1 MSAVDDILGGLDFD
15 SVDGTSRLPFLT
27 PGKYVLGV
35 RKVFIGNGYKGARFS
50 VEFEVLESS
59 KSLEDD
65 APLAKGTQC
74 SWIQKL
80 GGTSKAAMVG
90 PNNVVGFLSA
100 ATGYSSS
107 FFKATKEDPSSGK
120 KRIKQIVGDEN
131 GTMPEGP
138 LVQLGVRVSGTC
150 YTTKSGAGNT
160 ITPVNF
166 SIVPGYTLKDLMLA
180 KKQEQAAPSSAP
192 F

>member
-15 SVDGTSRLPFLT
+15 SVDGSTRLPFLT
-27 PGKYVLGV
+27 PGKYVLAV
-35 RKVFIGNGYKGARFS
+35 RKVFVGTGFKGARFS
-50 VEFEVLESS
+50 VEFEVIESS
-59 KSLEDD
+59 KSVEDD
-65 APLAKGTQC
+65 TPLGKGQQA

-80 GGTSKAAMVG
+80 GGSSPAARVG
-90 PNNVVGFLSA
+90 PNNVVNFLAA

-107 FFKATKEDPSSGK
+107 FFKATPSDPNSGK

-131 GTMPEGP
+131 GTMPTGP
-138 LVQLGVRVSGTC
+138 LVQLGVQVDATC
-150 YTTKSGAGNT
+150 FTTKSGQGNV

-166 SIVPGYTLKDLMLA
+166 SVRPGFTLKDLMQKA
-180 KKQEQAAPSSAP
+180 KEQPKEEAP